1 MPLPLKKTENA
12 ALLNSINNTVSKNHI
27 DNIEEDITH
36 LSISKSRNRKLNQE
50 EKLNKGYKK
59 IGFFLEP
66 SLHLSFRKKLM
77 EKNQNYE
84 EFFKEIIE
92 DFLKNEK

>member
-36 LSISKSRNRKLNQE
+36 LTSLKSRNKKLNQE

-66 SLHLSFRKKLM
+66 SLHLSLRKKLI

-84 EFFKEIIE
+84 DFFKELLE
-92 DFLKNEK
+92 DYLKNEK

>member
-12 ALLNSINNTVSKNHI
+12 ALLNSINNTISKNHI

-36 LSISKSRNRKLNQE
+36 LSISKLRNKKLNQE

-66 SLHLSFRKKLM
+66 SLHLSLRKKLI

-84 EFFKEIIE
+84 DFFKELLE
-92 DFLKNEK
+92 DYLKNEK

>member
-12 ALLNSINNTVSKNHI
+12 ALLNSINNTFSKNHI

-36 LSISKSRNRKLNQE
+36 LTSLKSRNRKLNQE

>member
-66 SLHLSFRKKLM
+66 SLHLALRKRLI
-77 EKNQNYE
+77 EKNQSYE
-84 EFFKEIIE
+84 DFFKEILE